1 MRKLQITSE
10 KACSWCAKLCKMMD
24 SQSPLFSPRSPP
36 PLINDD
42 FQSTV
47 LFDYNKSYM
56 PNSDSQPVKIKKYN
70 FSQTPI
76 SCLPHNSCLNN
87 ANDIP
92 SSSYGPSFIRA
103 KQLND
108 IHKSGLLCK
117 ESLSNKAHSN
127 SGSHNDRCP
136 IDLNTI
142 YCRSQKYIASKQP
155 IKTYFI
161 YEDLGL
167 FVVICKAQKL

>member
-1 MRKLQITSE
+1 
-10 KACSWCAKLCKMMD
+10 
-24 SQSPLFSPRSPP
+24 
-36 PLINDD
+36 
-42 FQSTV
+42 
-47 LFDYNKSYM
+47 M
-56 PNSDSQPVKIKKYN
+56 PNSDSQPVKIKRNN

-76 SCLPHNSCLNN
+76 SCLPQNSCLNS

-136 IDLNTI
+136 IDLNTFAGHKNI
-142 YCRSQKYIASKQP
+142 LRASNPSKNISFTRTSASLSSFARLRSCDE
-155 IKTYFI
+155 KTANHLTESGYGFCARQHVV
-161 YEDLGL
+161 GL
-167 FVVICKAQKL
+167 AVQSWQTFLVLWIWRRWTPTTTISLARCYN